1 MPHNPS
7 AQVPIRAAES
17 TGNIP
22 SDRRVR
28 DVSRKIQYLDPSAAP
43 LTVLTKKAS
52 KASVYNTKFEWIE
65 KDLPARWDAVN
76 AGGGYTAGATQFVVD
91 HSEYF
96 SVGDVVVIPRTGER
110 VRVTAI
116 TLGSDTLDVTRSVG
130 PTAAAGVNDN
140 DNLLILGN
148 AYAEGAN
155 AGAEKTN
162 IESYPYNYTQI
173 IRTPFGVTGSQT
185 ESENYTGPDKPR
197 LRAEKA
203 IEHMID
209 IERTILFGE
218 RDLDTSVVGTSNQ
231 PLRYTGGFLYFA
243 TSNVK
248 DFGGVMTEAEVEDWC
263 EDLFHYTGGSDT
275 KFVAAA
281 ATPISVLD
289 QLGVARLQLVPRDQT
304 LGMTVK
310 QFVTSH
316 GNLMFTKHRLLE
328 DGYVGTANEGYGG
341 YMLAVDPARIGY
353 RFLRNRDT
361 KLRTDIQAPDL
372 DGWKDEYLTEM
383 GWVVMN
389 PQVHGVGKNITG

>member
-1 MPHNPS
+1 LPHNPA
-7 AQVPIRAAES
+7 AQTPIRAAES
-17 TGNIP
+17 TENIP
-22 SDRRVR
+22 SSRRVR

-43 LTVLTKKAS
+43 LTVLTKKADKS
-52 KASVYNTKFEWIE
+52 SVYNPKFEWIE

-76 AGGGYTAGATQFVVD
+76 NGGGYTAGATQIVVD
-91 HSEYF
+91 HGNYF
-96 SVGDVVVIPRTGER
+96 SIGDVIVNARTGER
-110 VRVTAI
+110 LRVTAV
-116 TLGSDTLDVTRSVG
+116 TVGSNTLDVTRSVG
-130 PTAAAGVNDN
+130 PTAAAAMNDN

-155 AGAEKTN
+155 AGAEKTH

-173 IRTPFGVTGSQT
+173 VRTPFGVTGTQT
-185 ESENYTGPDKPR
+185 NAENYTGPDKPR

-218 RDLDTSVVGTSNQ
+218 RDIDTTSTNN
-231 PLRYTGGFLYFA
+231 PIRYTGGFLYYA

-275 KFVAAA
+275 KWVAAA
-281 ATPISVLD
+281 PTPISVLD
-289 QLGVARLQLVPRDQT
+289 QLGVARLQLVPSNQA
-304 LGMTVK
+304 LGLSIK

-316 GNLMFTKHRLLE
+316 GNLMITKHRLLE
-328 DGYVGTANEGYGG
+328 DGYGGTAGEGWGG
-341 YMLAVDPARIGY
+341 YMLAVDPSKIGY
-353 RFLRNRDT
+353 RFMRNRDT
-361 KLRTDIQAPDL
+361 KLRVDIQAPDL
-372 DGWKDEYLTEM
+372 DGWKDEYLTEF
-383 GWVVMN
+383 GWVVQN

>member
-1 MPHNPS
+1 MPHNPA
-7 AQVPIRAAES
+7 AQTVIRAPES
-17 TGNIP
+17 TENIP
-22 SDRRVR
+22 ASRRVR
-28 DVSRKIQYLDPSAAP
+28 DVSRKIHYLDPSAAP

-52 KASVYNTKFEWIE
+52 KASVYNPKYEWIE

-76 AGGGYTAGATQFVVD
+76 NGAGYTAGDTSIVVD
-91 HSEYF
+91 HGAYF
-96 SVGDVVVIPRTGER
+96 SVGDVVLVPRTGER
-110 VRVTAI
+110 VRVSNVSTN
-116 TLGSDTLDVTRSVG
+116 TLTVVRSVG
-130 PTAAAGVNDN
+130 PTAAAALLDN
-140 DNLLILGN
+140 DDFLIIGN

-155 AGAEKTN
+155 AGSEKSHQET
-162 IESYPYNYTQI
+162 YPYNYTQI
-173 IRTPFGVTGSQT
+173 VRTPYGVTGTETQT
-185 ESENYTGPDKPR
+185 ENYTGPDKPR

-218 RDLDTSVVGTSNQ
+218 RDIDTSSTDN
-231 PLRYTGGFLYFA
+231 PRRYTGGFLYYA

-248 DFGGVMTEAEVEDWC
+248 DFGGVMTEAELEDWC

-281 ATPISVLD
+281 PTPISVLD
-289 QLGVARLQLVPRDQT
+289 QLAVARLQLVPRDQT

-316 GNLMFTKHRLLE
+316 GNLMITKHRLLE
-328 DGYVGTANEGYGG
+328 DGYTTGDGYGG
-341 YMLAVDPARIGY
+341 YMLAVDPSKIGY

-389 PQVHGVGKNITG
+389 PQVHGIGKNITG

>member
-1 MPHNPS
+1 MPHNPA
-7 AQVPIRAAES
+7 AQTVIRAPES
-17 TGNIP
+17 TENIP
-22 SDRRVR
+22 ASRRVR
-28 DVSRKIQYLDPSAAP
+28 DVSRKIHYLDPSAAP

-52 KASVYNTKFEWIE
+52 KASVYNPKYEWIE

-76 AGGGYTAGATQFVVD
+76 NGAGYTAGDTSIVVD
-91 HSEYF
+91 HGAYF
-96 SVGDVVVIPRTGER
+96 SVGDVVLVPRTGER
-110 VRVTAI
+110 VRVSNVSTN
-116 TLGSDTLDVTRSVG
+116 TLTVVRSVG
-130 PTAAAGVNDN
+130 PTAAAALLDN
-140 DNLLILGN
+140 DDFLIIGN

-155 AGAEKTN
+155 AGSEKSHQET
-162 IESYPYNYTQI
+162 YPYNYTQI
-173 IRTPFGVTGSQT
+173 VRTPYGVTGTETQT
-185 ESENYTGPDKPR
+185 ENYTGPDKPR

-218 RDLDTSVVGTSNQ
+218 RDIDTSSTDN
-231 PLRYTGGFLYFA
+231 PRRYTGGFLYYA

-248 DFGGVMTEAEVEDWC
+248 DFGGVMTEAELEDWC

-281 ATPISVLD
+281 PTPISVLD
-289 QLGVARLQLVPRDQT
+289 QLAVARLQLVPRDQT

-316 GNLMFTKHRLLE
+316 GNLMITKHRLLE
-328 DGYVGTANEGYGG
+328 DGYTTGDGYGG
-341 YMLAVDPARIGY
+341 YMLAVDPSKIGY

-372 DGWKDEYLTEM
+372 DCWKDEYLTEM

-389 PQVHGVGKNITG
+389 PQVHGIGKNITG